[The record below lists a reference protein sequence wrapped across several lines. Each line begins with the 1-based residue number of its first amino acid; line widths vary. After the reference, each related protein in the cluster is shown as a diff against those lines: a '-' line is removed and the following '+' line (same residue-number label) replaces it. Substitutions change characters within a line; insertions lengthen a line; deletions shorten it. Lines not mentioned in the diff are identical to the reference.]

1 MHTSLHKRKDFAIKK
16 KRNLTIT
23 ADVVLLQLILED
35 SFKIEVK
42 FKDKTHLAKHIKS
55 DIFVNDFTY

>member
-23 ADVVLLQLILED
+23 ADVVLLQLILEG
-35 SFKIEVK
+35 SFKNRSKIQGQDTFSEAHK
-42 FKDKTHLAKHIKS
+42 IRHICK
-55 DIFVNDFTY
+55 